1 MTHHPASSLPREA
14 EALQGRP
21 AGLVSRAVA
30 AVIDAVVVSA
40 VLLGMYVAVA
50 GALFVLNPRSF
61 TFPSWSGIVTLT
73 SAWLVAAAYL
83 TIGWWTAGR
92 TCGCTVMGLRV
103 VGHRDRGLRFV
114 QALVRAGVCTFF
126 PIGLAWCAV
135 DRRSRAVHDIVVR
148 SRVVYDWGHRE
159 P

>member
-1 MTHHPASSLPREA
+1 VTHHPASSLPKEA

-21 AGLVSRAVA
+21 AGLVSRGVA
-30 AVIDAVVVSA
+30 AVIDAVVVSS
-40 VLLGMYVAVA
+40 VLLGVYVAVA
-50 GALFVLNPRSF
+50 GALFVWNPRSF
-61 TFPSWSGIVTLT
+61 SFPSWSAIVTLT

-103 VGHRDRGLRFV
+103 VGRRDGGLRFL
-114 QALVRAGVCTFF
+114 QALVRAAVCTLF
-126 PIGLAWCAV
+126 PIGLVWSVV
-135 DRRSRAVHDIVVR
+135 DPRSRAVHDLVVR
-148 SRVVYDWGHRE
+148 SQVVYDWGHRE

>member
-1 MTHHPASSLPREA
+1 VTHHPASSLSPKA

-21 AGLVSRAVA
+21 AGLVSRMIA
-30 AVIDAVVVSA
+30 AVIDAVVVAA

-50 GALFVLNPRSF
+50 GAVFVWNPRTF
-61 TFPSWSGIVTLT
+61 AFPSWSGIVTLT
-73 SAWLVAAAYL
+73 SAWLVATAYL
-83 TIGWWTAGR
+83 TVGWWTAGR

-103 VGHRDRGLRFV
+103 VGRRDRGLRFA
-114 QALVRAGVCTFF
+114 QALVRAAVCTLF
-126 PIGLAWCAV
+126 PIGLVWSALDA
-135 DRRSRAVHDIVVR
+135 RSRAAHDLVVR